1 MHVEENT
8 DCLLSLPAAG
18 VAGFKP
24 WNRASADFFVTS
36 DPPGRQL
43 GSGGGTAQVLHQAW
57 RASSARQTGGFEA
70 WLNASRK
77 LIVHG
82 SGQSRRLPAYAAE
95 GKPLLPL
102 PLLPARA
109 GQAPDQRL
117 IDFQLDAYSRILRH
131 APASYRVMITCG
143 DVLLTNPAFTP
154 AFPEADVLI
163 VGIRSTPDE
172 GSRHGV
178 LFCRNAATGA
188 LDFFLQKPPPEKTR
202 VLADSHAFYLDTG
215 VWLLSARAVSVLVRQ
230 CGWSSE
236 TQTYA
241 GGTPSHYELFDRFG
255 LALGAAP
262 VAPDPEISA
271 LSAAVLPL
279 PAGRFFHFGTS
290 RSIISSA
297 VELAQASGHA
307 QAVGLGSAEAHEHC
321 LVLNADLRV
330 PLTSAN
336 RLLWIE
342 NATIPAAWTLRDRH
356 VLTGIPDNAWALDLP
371 SGVCLDCIGLRG
383 EAGVCLRVYGFDDPF
398 RGALSDPAT
407 RWMERPL
414 ADWLQARGLSCEQ
427 AGLAPTTDIQDAPL
441 FPRLAADDPR
451 YGPLL
456 AWMTALRPAADP
468 ASLRLWLEAP
478 RVSAAELLCR
488 ADTAARAAARS
499 TAVDAV
505 FARLSPQA
513 WQKRCLSL
521 DLEAVARRVAVASG
535 AVILPLLESQGRPVS
550 ELAAVHDLAVRDR
563 LAAPAVGRPNRAA
576 GRLRDLLAAK
586 LAVAPVSPRRA
597 AGEDQIVWGRAP
609 ARLDFAGGWTDTPP
623 YCLEHG
629 GRVVNLAVNLN
640 GQPPVQ
646 AFARVCEKP
655 CLVIRSIDLGV
666 GEVIETTEDLLAEE
680 RLGSGFGIARAAFR
694 LAGFDPAFNAAG
706 RGAPLDQFLRDT
718 FGGGI
723 ELTLLA
729 AIPKGSGLG
738 TSSIL
743 AATLLGTLGDL
754 AGLHWNEQ
762 DLFIRTLAL
771 EQILTSGGGW
781 QDQVGGIVG
790 GLKQIESAPGL
801 QQKPVIRW
809 LPTAMLDAAIADRR
823 FQLYYTGLTR
833 VAHNILGEIVKGLL
847 LNDAERIRTIEAIG
861 LNADFA
867 AEALQRHDWPV
878 FAEAIRRSWLLN
890 RMLDA
895 GTNPPEVQGIID
907 RVSPWLAATKLA
919 GAGGGG
925 YMLLLAE
932 TPEQGAR
939 LRRELLDHPPNGRAR
954 FVDVSLSHTGL
965 EITRS

>member
-18 VAGFKP
+18 VTGFKP
-24 WNRASADFFVTS
+24 WNPASSGFFVTS
-36 DPPGRQL
+36 DPPGSQL
-43 GSGGGTAQVLHQAW
+43 GSGGGTAHLLHQAW
-57 RASSARQTGGFEA
+57 QASPARPTGGFES

-102 PLLPARA
+102 PLLPAHA

-143 DVLLTNPAFTP
+143 DVLLTNPTFTP

-178 LFCRNAATGA
+178 LFCRNPATGA

-215 VWLLSARAVSVLVRQ
+215 VWLLSARAVSVLVRK

-241 GGTPSHYELFDRFG
+241 GGAPSHYELFDRFG

-290 RSIISSA
+290 RSIISST
-297 VELAQASGHA
+297 VELAQASERA

-321 LVLNADLRV
+321 LIFNADLRV
-330 PLTSAN
+330 PLTGAN

-342 NATIPAAWTLRDRH
+342 NSVIPAAWTLRDRH
-356 VLTGIPDNAWALDLP
+356 VLTGIPDNTWALDLP
-371 SGVCLDCIGLRG
+371 AGVCLDCIGLRD

-414 ADWLQARGLSCEQ
+414 ADWLKARGISCQQ
-427 AGLAPTTDIQDAPL
+427 AGLAPHTDIQDAPL

-451 YGPLL
+451 CGPLL

-468 ASLRLWLEAP
+468 ASRRLWLDAP
-478 RVSAAELLCR
+478 RVSAADLLCR
-488 ADTAARAAARS
+488 ADTAARATARS
-499 TAVDAV
+499 ASVDAV
-505 FARLSPQA
+505 LARLSAQA

-521 DLEAVARRVAVASG
+521 DLEAVARRMEG
-535 AVILPLLESQGRPVS
+535 APAAALPPPLESQDRHVS
-550 ELAAVHDLAVRDR
+550 ELAAVHDVALRDR
-563 LAAPAVGRPNRAA
+563 LAPAAGRPNRAA
-576 GRLRDLLAAK
+576 GRLRELLVAK

-597 AGEDQIVWGRAP
+597 VGEDQIVWGRAP

-694 LAGFDPAFNAAG
+694 LAGFDPAFNASG
-706 RGAPLDQFLRDT
+706 RAAPLGQFLRDT

-754 AGLHWNEQ
+754 AGLQWNEQ

-809 LPTAMLDAAIADRR
+809 LPTSMLDAAIADRR

-833 VAHNILGEIVKGLL
+833 VAHNILGEIVKGLF
-847 LNDAERIRTIEAIG
+847 LNDAERIRTIDAIG

-878 FAEAIRRSWLLN
+878 FVEAIRRSWLLN
-890 RMLDA
+890 RMLDI
-895 GTNPPEVQGIID
+895 GTNPPEVQAIID
-907 RVSPWLAATKLA
+907 RVSPWLAATKLT

-925 YMLLLAE
+925 YMLLLAD